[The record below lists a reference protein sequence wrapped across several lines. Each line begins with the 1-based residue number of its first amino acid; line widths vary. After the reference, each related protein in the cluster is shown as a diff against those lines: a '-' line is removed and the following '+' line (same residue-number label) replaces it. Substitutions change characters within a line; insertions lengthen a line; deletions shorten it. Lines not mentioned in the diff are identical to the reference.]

1 MKLIPILS
9 IGLFNAWIPLILY
22 SIIVFGLMLTFKK
35 DIRKKFFDRSNIP
48 RRYLPIVIIHKS
60 SSLFLITLFF
70 LSPIAINVPILAI
83 GSFLFIVGI
92 SMVISAMLSFGKAP
106 IDGPVVSGLYKFS
119 RNPQDVGVSIVILST
134 CIMTN
139 TISLL
144 ILFLIIKILSHA
156 LTLSEENQCLLKY
169 GKLYEQY
176 MKKVPRYFIF

>member
-1 MKLIPILS
+1 MKLIPTLS

-22 SIIVFGLMLTFKK
+22 SIIVFGLMFTFTK
-35 DIRKKFFDRSNIP
+35 DIRKKFFNRSNIP

-60 SSLFLITLFF
+60 ISLFLIILFF
-70 LSPIAINVPILAI
+70 LSPIASNVPTLATGI
-83 GSFLFIVGI
+83 FFFIVGI
-92 SMVISAMLSFGKAP
+92 SIVISAMLSFSKAP
-106 IDGPVVSGLYKFS
+106 IDEPVVAGLYKFS
-119 RNPQDVGVSIVILST
+119 RNPQDVGISIVILSI
-134 CIMTN
+134 CIMTS

-169 GKLYEQY
+169 GKPYKEY

>member
-1 MKLIPILS
+1 MKLIPMLS

-22 SIIVFGLMLTFKK
+22 SIIVFGLMFTFKK

-60 SSLFLITLFF
+60 SSLFLIILFF
-70 LSPIAINVPILAI
+70 LSPIAINVPTLAA

-92 SMVISAMLSFGKAP
+92 SIVISAMLSFSKAP
-106 IDGPVVSGLYKFS
+106 IDGPVVSDLYKFS
-119 RNPQDVGVSIVILST
+119 RNPQDVGISIVILSI
-134 CIMTN
+134 CIMAN

-144 ILFLIIKILSHA
+144 ILFLINKILSHA

-169 GKLYEQY
+169 GKPYEEY

>member
-1 MKLIPILS
+1 MKLIPMLS
-9 IGLFNAWIPLILY
+9 IGLFNVWIPLILY
-22 SIIVFGLMLTFKK
+22 SIIVFGLMFTFKK

-60 SSLFLITLFF
+60 SSLFLIILFF
-70 LSPIAINVPILAI
+70 LSPIAINVPTLAA

-92 SMVISAMLSFGKAP
+92 SIAISAMLSFSKTP

-119 RNPQDVGVSIVILST
+119 RNPQDVGISIVILSI

-144 ILFLIIKILSHA
+144 ILFLINKILSHA

-169 GKLYEQY
+169 GKPYEEY